1 MQVVNFS
8 APLPKVRA
16 VSPNCIRSQ
25 HKITPPQPSPQQ
37 QHKVMTTPQ
46 PSPQP
51 HKVMTTPQSSPQ
63 HKIISTPQPSPQL
76 MPRSQINTPIRPQ
89 QHLPSPSSLPAPTGK
104 MIRVRAPVVQANAQ
118 RPPITV
124 RPPVSQ
130 YAQVNCL
137 FAFLKF
143 LLHYQVFIVQV
154 QLNQVRPATNNAGV
168 KQVVQIRAT
177 SLNHQHQTIGTS
189 KEMSSPRSV
198 QTHTPVTVQSVPTVA
213 SSISKQLPG
222 KANVIVLHKNLP
234 MAKTIT
240 TVARVSSV
248 QSLVLLLPTKMLFYG
263 L

>member
-1 MQVVNFS
+1 
-8 APLPKVRA
+8 
-16 VSPNCIRSQ
+16 
-25 HKITPPQPSPQQ
+25 
-37 QHKVMTTPQ
+37 
-46 PSPQP
+46 
-51 HKVMTTPQSSPQ
+51 
-63 HKIISTPQPSPQL
+63 

-104 MIRVRAPVVQANAQ
+104 IRVRAPVVQANAQ

-130 YAQVNCL
+130 YAQVNCF